1 MATKTKQR
9 KARQKLYKALSHPLR
24 AEILTTITLRQASP
38 AELSRALDCSIDD
51 ADYHLKRLVDLGC
64 AALVGEHKVR
74 GATEHFYGA
83 TELHFIATEDWDA
96 LDPAMKM
103 SEVGQFMQAQIDAFV
118 KSAAAGIVGKDQY
131 FHLTRTPHVFDEQGR
146 NEALEICER
155 AREEL
160 AEVGAQSA
168 ERLAEHGG
176 RSIPYS
182 SAHAL
187 FEMPES

>member
-1 MATKTKQR
+1 MATRTEQR

-24 AEILTTITLRQASP
+24 AEILTAITLRRASP
-38 AELSRALDCSIDD
+38 AELSRELECSIDD
-51 ADYHLKRLVDLGC
+51 ADYHLKRLADLGC
-64 AALVGEHKVR
+64 AALVGQQKVR

-83 TELHFIATEDWDA
+83 TELHFIATEDWEA

-118 KSAAAGIVGKDQY
+118 KSAAAGIVGSDQY

-146 NEALEICER
+146 DEALEICER
-155 AREEL
+155 ARQEL
-160 AEVGAQSA
+160 AEVGAQSS
-168 ERLAEHGG
+168 ERLTKSGERG
-176 RSIPYS
+176 IPYS

-187 FEMPES
+187 FEMPAS